1 MPTTHVF
8 ARNTGGTIE
17 GTEQIGDL
25 AIGVLSLNYT
35 QSPGGVRWWNGPEE
49 DSGYVIC
56 YPVPSEDRPTPDGP
70 IGTVGFKRSK
80 DKTNASFI
88 EVANLMTSGTTT
100 FTGATEAKIWLN
112 DNGYWTS
119 YGYAP
124 QNNIVLSGLFAPGSI
139 QAGYQAV
146 ATFPVDSE
154 VTINFTNSLGTT
166 TGSPISITSSVV
178 IPNGATS
185 GFTQLII
192 DADYAVLND
201 TSSFTSVSISG
212 TGGTEY
218 NYSSATQS
226 TFNVTP
232 TATNTPTQTPTPTGT
247 IPPTPSIT
255 SSPTPT
261 NTVTPTVTATN
272 TQTPTNTP
280 TNTQTSTAT
289 PTNTQTSTPTPTV
302 TASQGFVNP
311 SYIYSGN
318 AVEELSKPS
327 INNMFY
333 IPTLDQIWMD
343 GQNGYAPLVNASNYE
358 RLGFSFQIGKDR
370 TEDFFDPN
378 LATPTTSAL
387 YNNSYVSWTYRNTIL
402 TGTSLVSN
410 FNLTTSGST
419 TIGLQPVGGTS
430 STAGNP
436 TTVAFSNTEHSIGYI
451 WNNFILHYSWNLSD
465 PADLSYTNKTN
476 KPDDGGNGWQT
487 GVVIDGTSNMVA
499 LTNKRWYKVNFGGG
513 ITQTGTTLPAGSNP
527 NNSIYDSFMDR
538 VYFTNTTT
546 GTLNYISIADDTITD
561 TGYEA
566 KATNYRNLVYD
577 ESTYTLWFVDSND
590 VVTGLYTPQN
600 RVVRRFSS
608 QGNTFRALAIDTSRT
623 RLWASTANGEFI
635 VYDASVEPQ
644 PTPSN
649 TPTSSV
655 TPTPSFTPTPT
666 QTISILQ
673 PIVYLDSGDVS
684 SYPGAGST
692 WFDLQGNDNNA
703 TLFNS
708 PTYSA
713 SYQGIL
719 QFDDASLE
727 YATIPDLGNLSE
739 WTVEAWFRLTSPL
752 TGKVTSIIS
761 NEFDLDDKLNFS
773 IGTNN
778 APANLNLSVG
788 FYDSAW
794 RTTTG
799 VVPQVG
805 VWYQVVG
812 TYDGSVVRQYVN
824 GVASGGTVNYVGTP
838 QSGGEVRLMRR
849 WDETAIQ
856 SNLVDGDLAIVKIYD
871 EALTSGQVLSN
882 YNSTYTRFLD

>member
-1 MPTTHVF
+1 
-8 ARNTGGTIE
+8 
-17 GTEQIGDL
+17 
-25 AIGVLSLNYT
+25 
-35 QSPGGVRWWNGPEE
+35 
-49 DSGYVIC
+49 
-56 YPVPSEDRPTPDGP
+56 
-70 IGTVGFKRSK
+70 
-80 DKTNASFI
+80 
-88 EVANLMTSGTTT
+88 
-100 FTGATEAKIWLN
+100 
-112 DNGYWTS
+112 
-119 YGYAP
+119 
-124 QNNIVLSGLFAPGSI
+124 
-139 QAGYQAV
+139 
-146 ATFPVDSE
+146 
-154 VTINFTNSLGTT
+154 
-166 TGSPISITSSVV
+166 
-178 IPNGATS
+178 
-185 GFTQLII
+185 
-192 DADYAVLND
+192 
-201 TSSFTSVSISG
+201 
-212 TGGTEY
+212 
-218 NYSSATQS
+218 
-226 TFNVTP
+226 
-232 TATNTPTQTPTPTGT
+232 
-247 IPPTPSIT
+247 
-255 SSPTPT
+255 
-261 NTVTPTVTATN
+261 
-272 TQTPTNTP
+272 
-280 TNTQTSTAT
+280 
-289 PTNTQTSTPTPTV
+289 
-302 TASQGFVNP
+302 
-311 SYIYSGN
+311 
-318 AVEELSKPS
+318 
-327 INNMFY
+327 
-333 IPTLDQIWMD
+333 
-343 GQNGYAPLVNASNYE
+343 
-358 RLGFSFQIGKDR
+358 
-370 TEDFFDPN
+370 
-378 LATPTTSAL
+378 
-387 YNNSYVSWTYRNTIL
+387 
-402 TGTSLVSN
+402 LVSN

-419 TIGLQPVGGTS
+419 SIGLQPVGGTS

-513 ITQTGTTLPAGSNP
+513 ISQTGTTLPAGSNP

-608 QGNTFRALAIDTSRT
+608 QGNTFTALAIDTSRT

-684 SYPGAGST
+684 SYPGTGST

-727 YATIPDLGNLSE
+727 YATIPDLGNFSE

-752 TGKVTSIIS
+752 TGKVTSIIT
-761 NEFDLDDKLNFS
+761 NEFDLVDKLNFS

-849 WDETAIQ
+849 WDLTAIQ

>member
-1 MPTTHVF
+1 MPTARPF
-8 ARNTGGTIE
+8 AFNSGLPID
-17 GTEQIGDL
+17 GTEQIGQI
-25 AIGVLSLNYT
+25 AIGTTPQNYVGGY
-35 QSPGGVRWWNGPEE
+35 GGVRWWNGPDE
-49 DSGYVIC
+49 DLGYVIC
-56 YPVPSEDRPTPDGP
+56 YSVPTLDHPSPDGN
-70 IGTVGFKRSK
+70 IAGVGFFRSQLL
-80 DKTNASFI
+80 TEESFI
-88 EVANLMTSGTTT
+88 IIAEYVSNGQT
-100 FTGATEAKIWLN
+100 FATGADAKTWLN
-112 DNGYWTS
+112 ANGYWTS
-119 YGYAP
+119 Y
-124 QNNIVLSGLFAPGSI
+124 
-139 QAGYQAV
+139 
-146 ATFPVDSE
+146 E
-154 VTINFTNSLGTT
+154 VV
-166 TGSPISITSSVV
+166 SV
-178 IPNGATS
+178 T
-185 GFTQLII
+185 
-192 DADYAVLND
+192 
-201 TSSFTSVSISG
+201 
-212 TGGTEY
+212 
-218 NYSSATQS
+218 
-226 TFNVTP
+226 
-232 TATNTPTQTPTPTGT
+232 
-247 IPPTPSIT
+247 
-255 SSPTPT
+255 PTPT

-370 TEDFFDPN
+370 TEAFFDPN

-419 TIGLQPVGGTS
+419 SIGLQPVGGTS

-476 KPDDGGNGWQT
+476 KPDDGGIGWQT
-487 GVVIDGTSNMVA
+487 GVVIAGTSNMVA

-513 ITQTGTTLPAGSNP
+513 ISQTGTTLPAGSNP

-608 QGNTFRALAIDTSRT
+608 QGNTFTALAIDTSRT

-684 SYPGAGST
+684 SYPGTGST

-752 TGKVTSIIS
+752 TGKVTSVIT

-849 WDETAIQ
+849 WDLTAIQ

>member
-1 MPTTHVF
+1 MPTARPF
-8 ARNTGGTIE
+8 AFNSGLPID
-17 GTEQIGDL
+17 GTEQIGQI
-25 AIGVLSLNYT
+25 AIGTTPQNYVGGY
-35 QSPGGVRWWNGPEE
+35 GGVRWWNGPDE
-49 DSGYVIC
+49 DLGYVIC
-56 YPVPSEDRPTPDGP
+56 YSVPTLDHPSPDGN
-70 IGTVGFKRSK
+70 IAGVGFFRSQLL
-80 DKTNASFI
+80 TEESFI
-88 EVANLMTSGTTT
+88 IIAEYVSNGQT
-100 FTGATEAKIWLN
+100 FATGADAKTWLN
-112 DNGYWTS
+112 ANGYWTS
-119 YGYAP
+119 Y
-124 QNNIVLSGLFAPGSI
+124 
-139 QAGYQAV
+139 
-146 ATFPVDSE
+146 E
-154 VTINFTNSLGTT
+154 VV
-166 TGSPISITSSVV
+166 SV
-178 IPNGATS
+178 T
-185 GFTQLII
+185 
-192 DADYAVLND
+192 
-201 TSSFTSVSISG
+201 
-212 TGGTEY
+212 
-218 NYSSATQS
+218 
-226 TFNVTP
+226 
-232 TATNTPTQTPTPTGT
+232 
-247 IPPTPSIT
+247 
-255 SSPTPT
+255 PTPT

-370 TEDFFDPN
+370 TEAFFDPN

-419 TIGLQPVGGTS
+419 SIGLQPVGGTS

-476 KPDDGGNGWQT
+476 KPDDGGIGWQT
-487 GVVIDGTSNMVA
+487 GVVIAGTSNMVA

-513 ITQTGTTLPAGSNP
+513 ISQTGTTLPAGSNP

-608 QGNTFRALAIDTSRT
+608 QGNTFTALAIDTSRT

-684 SYPGAGST
+684 SYPGTGST

-752 TGKVTSIIS
+752 TGKVTSVIT

-849 WDETAIQ
+849 WDMTAIQ